1 MTIPRYIESK
11 WHGQGMAVLKFTY
24 KDDDME
30 KHSDRQVA
38 EVGKI
43 KCCVSSLHIMEYARK
58 PSIDADESRGDE
70 ASQNSSSSE
79 QQLPRKCCEAKIDV
93 CPPGVSNDIWQS
105 WLMHW
110 ESWKDIYIPLSW
122 VHKYRE
128 LCSPEYVE
136 WHDSYLEEYSWIIPY
151 IADELG
157 DSDCELINVSYLH
170 TEQKDLDDAVNVKD
184 ETIQSDCNLGITDSH
199 DQNISCELNL
209 LENKSQQ
216 YNESEKCKIA
226 KNNLNSLA
234 EVQYLQENSP
244 GQSVANKNIKKEVL
258 DSLYEKHSEKRY
270 WVHLRNF
277 LYTYNFDIDADGVN
291 DFFLQNAGIHF
302 DRSRILNTNEQELA
316 NTVADKSRTIDNFAD
331 QVETEYN
338 IKISLQESTGELD
351 YIKTEEQNEGH
362 ILNNENQ
369 IQTNET
375 NELEDIN
382 DDDMKKHYHR
392 TSYVENNSEMC
403 LNAAQFENN
412 SNKLVSSEPTQG
424 EDTNVNCKYLNVSE
438 TNQSDDP
445 TQDDGSAIKSLVS
458 EQLDQKKTDA
468 DFFTEKQSEDEA
480 MTQVRLDINE
490 TKEEQ
495 TVFENSTFPFAPSGV
510 KHITKKKKKKQ
521 QQGLS
526 RHTAGL
532 GWALKYIQYQD
543 DEIRQ
548 NGDDNQ
554 SLEGPSMFSE
564 DFQENVNFEAS
575 EDISIN
581 NELLLDEN
589 RGCSSNE
596 VDMTQF
602 EEEGSIDE
610 NLNSSEGGSGCA
622 IINFPEKND
631 HVSSAESPEDVGDK
645 DQTKTGLTSSKIIAG
660 VGRFVATSVLHILDT
675 IFPAFP
681 GEIFKLPFQVL
692 WPLLSSTVLSRESQ
706 EQSPLYNTV
715 ETLEE
720 KRRNHSDKKQRKLY
734 KWLRSLSY
742 FPPSST
748 LNPVEGVVLTTFH
761 IQPEDREDRRVYYS
775 VEKTVADDG
784 TSMLN
789 LQALNLLEN
798 IQMEDSFQAFST
810 HGDDNHE
817 EWTRT
822 HITFDEEG
830 NFESSASVKG
840 YLKTQE
846 AANHNPETTERSAWR
861 EMTAEHQLVN
871 YGVTDESPPPDVPQ
885 EVHKYWAQRHRL
897 FIKYD
902 EGIKLDQ
909 ESWYSVTP
917 ELIAAHHA
925 NRCRC
930 DVVVDAF
937 CGAGGN
943 AIQLA
948 MTCNYV
954 IAIDIDPVKIALA
967 RHNAAVYGVADR
979 IEFIIGDFFQLVPR
993 LKADVIYLS
1002 PPWGGIEYFRDGTYD
1017 VRNLGG
1023 VFNCEELLAT
1033 ARTITTD
1040 IALYLPRTSNLYQ
1053 IIELA
1058 GIGGTV
1064 DIELNH
1070 MGRKKKALT
1079 AYFGDLAYY

>member
-1 MTIPRYIESK
+1 
-11 WHGQGMAVLKFTY
+11 
-24 KDDDME
+24 
-30 KHSDRQVA
+30 
-38 EVGKI
+38 
-43 KCCVSSLHIMEYARK
+43 
-58 PSIDADESRGDE
+58 
-70 ASQNSSSSE
+70 
-79 QQLPRKCCEAKIDV
+79 
-93 CPPGVSNDIWQS
+93 
-105 WLMHW
+105 
-110 ESWKDIYIPLSW
+110 
-122 VHKYRE
+122 
-128 LCSPEYVE
+128 
-136 WHDSYLEEYSWIIPY
+136 
-151 IADELG
+151 
-157 DSDCELINVSYLH
+157 
-170 TEQKDLDDAVNVKD
+170 
-184 ETIQSDCNLGITDSH
+184 
-199 DQNISCELNL
+199 
-209 LENKSQQ
+209 
-216 YNESEKCKIA
+216 
-226 KNNLNSLA
+226 
-234 EVQYLQENSP
+234 SP

-495 TVFENSTFPFAPSGV
+495 TVFENSTFSVAPSGV

-581 NELLLDEN
+581 NELLDEN

-681 GEIFKLPFQVL
+681 
-692 WPLLSSTVLSRESQ
+692 
-706 EQSPLYNTV
+706 
-715 ETLEE
+715 
-720 KRRNHSDKKQRKLY
+720 
-734 KWLRSLSY
+734 
-742 FPPSST
+742 
-748 LNPVEGVVLTTFH
+748 
-761 IQPEDREDRRVYYS
+761 
-775 VEKTVADDG
+775 
-784 TSMLN
+784 
-789 LQALNLLEN
+789 
-798 IQMEDSFQAFST
+798 
-810 HGDDNHE
+810 
-817 EWTRT
+817 
-822 HITFDEEG
+822 
-830 NFESSASVKG
+830 
-840 YLKTQE
+840 
-846 AANHNPETTERSAWR
+846 
-861 EMTAEHQLVN
+861 
-871 YGVTDESPPPDVPQ
+871 
-885 EVHKYWAQRHRL
+885 
-897 FIKYD
+897 
-902 EGIKLDQ
+902 EGII
-909 ESWYSVTP
+909 
-917 ELIAAHHA
+917 LIK
-925 NRCRC
+925 NKGNCTSGC
-930 DVVVDAF
+930 DPCLTF
-937 CGAGGN
+937 
-943 AIQLA
+943 
-948 MTCNYV
+948 
-954 IAIDIDPVKIALA
+954 P
-967 RHNAAVYGVADR
+967 H
-979 IEFIIGDFFQLVPR
+979 
-993 LKADVIYLS
+993 
-1002 PPWGGIEYFRDGTYD
+1002 
-1017 VRNLGG
+1017 
-1023 VFNCEELLAT
+1023 LL
-1033 ARTITTD
+1033 
-1040 IALYLPRTSNLYQ
+1040 
-1053 IIELA
+1053 
-1058 GIGGTV
+1058 
-1064 DIELNH
+1064 H
-1070 MGRKKKALT
+1070 
-1079 AYFGDLAYY
+1079 